1 LPTDEVTV
9 FLADLET
16 HRDRAIV
23 LLMLL
28 GGLRASE
35 VRSLRL
41 ADVDVGMRQVTV
53 TGKGG
58 KQRMVPVDRAFFTE
72 LGSYS
77 ADRTPVGP
85 HHAGVLRG
93 AAGPDRRSG
102 P

>member
-1 LPTDEVTV
+1 MPRSDDRLVRRVRRLPESLSSDEVAM

-41 ADVDVGMRQVTV
+41 ADVPRTRPADVG
-53 TGKGG
+53 G
-58 KQRMVPVDRAFFTE
+58 
-72 LGSYS
+72 
-77 ADRTPVGP
+77 PVG
-85 HHAGVLRG
+85 
-93 AAGPDRRSG
+93 GPTRRSTTG
-102 P
+102 